1 MFIFFVDD
9 FTSMLGASFYIHFDT
24 FRGNAVAV
32 TETKALTALHGKCSV
47 GDEVTLVDSSGRK
60 RRATVIY
67 SQFAELQVDIAV
79 VEVCAGENVFSIF
92 IPVCAEQVHLL
103 QQIFIIGMK
112 PDLSDRE
119 SSMYASSGQVT
130 YIEPSVPLFRSA
142 YSCQDGLS
150 GAGVIATVEG
160 GKYHVVGVHVA
171 SHDDTKAPPPIK
183 KKKGGVASA
192 DSVSESN
199 QSLSDSIH
207 GHTSFSLI
215 CEVKR
220 VVGIDAAI

>member
-103 QQIFIIGMK
+103 QQIIIIGMK

-142 YSCQDGLS
+142 YPGLS

-207 GHTSFSLI
+207 GRTSFSLI